1 MADNKLTI
9 STIPISKLTVI
20 LNDFIAKTVNHL
32 NKLSINVEEKFENF
46 DSKLNDLE
54 IMTTLLESK
63 LDSLPSDI
71 TSQYPAL
78 QQCSLD
84 DVNPVINISQN
95 IQNPPQSSSVPSNNI
110 PSVPGNVPPVPGT
123 GSIPPVPGSGSIPP
137 VPGTGSVPS
146 VPPVPVPG
154 TVPSVPVP
162 SVPIPVP
169 IPNPNANNA
178 TLPNPNDNNNNNQV
192 EGGEAAGAEEP
203 KELTPQ
209 EEFEKFMSE
218 HNNDTFN
225 NLAKMLKLRIP
236 EMALQQKARMNGLN
250 MDDVNKLIELWKK
263 FHPDY

>member
-110 PSVPGNVPPVPGT
+110 PSVPGNVPPVPGN
-123 GSIPPVPGSGSIPP
+123 IPPVPGTGSIPP

-178 TLPNPNDNNNNNQV
+178 ALPNPNDNNNNQV

-209 EEFEKFMSE
+209 EEFDKFMSE

>member
-110 PSVPGNVPPVPGT
+110 PSVPGNVPPVPGN
-123 GSIPPVPGSGSIPP
+123 IPPVPGTGSIPP

-154 TVPSVPVP
+154 SVPSVPVP

-178 TLPNPNDNNNNNQV
+178 TLPNPNDNNNNQV

>member
-1 MADNKLTI
+1 M
-9 STIPISKLTVI
+9 
-20 LNDFIAKTVNHL
+20 
-32 NKLSINVEEKFENF
+32 
-46 DSKLNDLE
+46 
-54 IMTTLLESK
+54 
-63 LDSLPSDI
+63 
-71 TSQYPAL
+71 YPL
-78 QQCSLD
+78 FQEQVVS
-84 DVNPVINISQN
+84 
-95 IQNPPQSSSVPSNNI
+95 
-110 PSVPGNVPPVPGT
+110 
-123 GSIPPVPGSGSIPP
+123 
-137 VPGTGSVPS
+137 GTGSVPS

-178 TLPNPNDNNNNNQV
+178 ALPNPNDNNNNQV

>member
-110 PSVPGNVPPVPGT
+110 PSVPGNVPPVPGN
-123 GSIPPVPGSGSIPP
+123 IPPVPGTGSIPP

-178 TLPNPNDNNNNNQV
+178 TLPNPNDNNNNQV

>member
-110 PSVPGNVPPVPGT
+110 PSVPGNVPPVPGN
-123 GSIPPVPGSGSIPP
+123 IPPVPGTGSIPP

-154 TVPSVPVP
+154 SVPSVPVP

-178 TLPNPNDNNNNNQV
+178 ALPNPNDNNNNQV

>member
-1 MADNKLTI
+1 MANNEQKKTI
-9 STIPISKLTVI
+9 PLSTIPTSKLTVI
-20 LNDFIAKTVNHL
+20 LNNFLVNTVNHL
-32 NKLSINVEEKFENF
+32 NKLSLNVDQNLSEF
-46 DSKLNDLE
+46 DKKMNDLE

-95 IQNPPQSSSVPSNNI
+95 IQNPPQSSSSV
-110 PSVPGNVPPVPGT
+110 PSVPGNVPPVPGNIPPVPGT
-123 GSIPPVPGSGSIPP
+123 GSIPPVPGTGSIPP
-137 VPGTGSVPS
+137 

-154 TVPSVPVP
+154 SVPSVPVP

-178 TLPNPNDNNNNNQV
+178 ALPNPNDNNNNQV

>member
-63 LDSLPSDI
+63 LDSLPPDI
-71 TSQYPAL
+71 TSLYPSL

-95 IQNPPQSSSVPSNNI
+95 VQNPPQSSSSVPSNNI
-110 PSVPGNVPPVPGT
+110 PSVPGNVPPVP
-123 GSIPPVPGSGSIPP
+123 SNIPP
-137 VPGTGSVPS
+137 VPGTGSIPS

-154 TVPSVPVP
+154 SVPSVPVP

-169 IPNPNANNA
+169 IPNANNPSIPNPNAN
-178 TLPNPNDNNNNNQV
+178 NPNDNNNNQA
-192 EGGEAAGAEEP
+192 EGGEAAGEEEP
-203 KELTPQ
+203 KELTPE
-209 EEFEKFMSE
+209 EEFNKFMSE
-218 HNNDTFN
+218 HDNDTFK

-263 FHPDY
+263 FHPEY

>member
-110 PSVPGNVPPVPGT
+110 PSVPGNVPPVPGN
-123 GSIPPVPGSGSIPP
+123 IPPVPGTGSIPP

-178 TLPNPNDNNNNNQV
+178 ALPNPNDNNNNQV

>member
-110 PSVPGNVPPVPGT
+110 PSVPGNVPPVPGN
-123 GSIPPVPGSGSIPP
+123 IPPVPGTGSIPP
-137 VPGTGSVPS
+137 VPGTGSIPP

-154 TVPSVPVP
+154 SVPSVPVP

-178 TLPNPNDNNNNNQV
+178 ALPNPNDNNNNQV